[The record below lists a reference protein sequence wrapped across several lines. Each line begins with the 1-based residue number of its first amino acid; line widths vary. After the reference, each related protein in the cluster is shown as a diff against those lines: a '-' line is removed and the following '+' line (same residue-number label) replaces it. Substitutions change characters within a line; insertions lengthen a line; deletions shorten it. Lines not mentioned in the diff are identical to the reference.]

1 MRHSVQPR
9 DWIFVKGYGF
19 LSFNRNMGKNIGKNI
34 IKCLNRIC
42 SQKLLDHAKTFVTYA
57 LKTTSKQLI

>member
-1 MRHSVQPR
+1 M
-9 DWIFVKGYGF
+9 
-19 LSFNRNMGKNIGKNI
+19 SFNRNMGKNIGKNI